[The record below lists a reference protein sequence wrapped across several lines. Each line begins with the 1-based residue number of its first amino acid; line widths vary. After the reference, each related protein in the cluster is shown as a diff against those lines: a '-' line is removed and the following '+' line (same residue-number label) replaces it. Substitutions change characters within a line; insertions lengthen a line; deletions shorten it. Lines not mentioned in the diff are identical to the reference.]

1 MYSLSLTADQLVC
14 SLLRISENENVCV
27 LDSCGVGDSNSN
39 RLLAG
44 IRPKAVLE
52 ISNEDPQKTL
62 EHLDDLV
69 KHDDAV
75 IFSVSYDF
83 GAKLQGIPSVQ
94 PANEPDVFFV
104 VLDCV
109 IQHDYLSGATFL
121 CGNTRRFREIEN
133 LLMANAEPITITRL
147 PLDNADL
154 ISNFDRSEYIV
165 AVEKI
170 REFIRAGETY
180 QVNLTQR
187 IDVDLRGRLTPQLV
201 FQRLRRDHPAPFSA
215 FIKRPGSTVVS
226 ASPER
231 FLRVQGNAIFS
242 SPIKGT
248 RPRGHDRESDLTLR
262 QELLS
267 SPKDRAENTMIVDLI
282 RNDLG
287 RISEFGSVYV
297 ERLCELEEHP
307 TLFHLVSTVSA
318 KLRKNIKISDLL
330 RATFPCGSI
339 TGAPK
344 IRTMEIIN
352 RLEPANRGLSMGAIG
367 YFLPR
372 AISAGSDSILD
383 LSVAIRTMVIRDDI
397 AIFNVGG
404 GIVIDS
410 LAEQEYEESML
421 KAKALLNAL
430 GRSPF

>member
-1 MYSLSLTADQLVC
+1 MIAQ
-14 SLLRISENENVCV
+14 
-27 LDSCGVGDSNSN
+27 
-39 RLLAG
+39 
-44 IRPKAVLE
+44 
-52 ISNEDPQKTL
+52 
-62 EHLDDLV
+62 
-69 KHDDAV
+69 
-75 IFSVSYDF
+75 
-83 GAKLQGIPSVQ
+83 
-94 PANEPDVFFV
+94 
-104 VLDCV
+104 
-109 IQHDYLSGATFL
+109 
-121 CGNTRRFREIEN
+121 
-133 LLMANAEPITITRL
+133 
-147 PLDNADL
+147 
-154 ISNFDRSEYIV
+154 
-165 AVEKI
+165 
-170 REFIRAGETY
+170 
-180 QVNLTQR
+180 
-187 IDVDLRGRLTPQLV
+187 
-201 FQRLRRDHPAPFSA
+201 
-215 FIKRPGSTVVS
+215 
-226 ASPER
+226 
-231 FLRVQGNAIFS
+231 
-242 SPIKGT
+242 
-248 RPRGHDRESDLTLR
+248 SDLTLR

-410 LAEQEYEESML
+410 VAEQEYEESML